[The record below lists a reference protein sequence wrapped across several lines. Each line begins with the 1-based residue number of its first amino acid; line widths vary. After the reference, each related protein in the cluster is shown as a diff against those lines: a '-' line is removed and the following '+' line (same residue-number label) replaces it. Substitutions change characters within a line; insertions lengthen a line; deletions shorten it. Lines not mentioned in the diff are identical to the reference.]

1 MNAQRQTMVIQLQN
15 TSFHVLMS
23 TNEVVCSDN
32 QLFFNRTTF
41 CKFALCYKSLSSIII
56 PNLLNSSIIE
66 TVGVS

>member
-23 TNEVVCSDN
+23 TNEVVTDN
-32 QLFFNRTTF
+32 QPFFNRTTF
-41 CKFALCYKSLSSIII
+41 CKFALCYISLSLIII

>member
-23 TNEVVCSDN
+23 TNEVVTDN
-32 QLFFNRTTF
+32 QPFFNRITF
-41 CKFALCYKSLSSIII
+41 CKFALCYKSLSLIII

>member
-23 TNEVVCSDN
+23 TNEVVTDN
-32 QLFFNRTTF
+32 QPFFNRITF

-56 PNLLNSSIIE
+56 QNLLNSSIIE

>member
-23 TNEVVCSDN
+23 TNEAVTDN
-32 QLFFNRTTF
+32 QPFFNRTTF

-66 TVGVS
+66 TVAVS

>member
-23 TNEVVCSDN
+23 TNEVVTDN
-32 QLFFNRTTF
+32 QPFFNRTTF
-41 CKFALCYKSLSSIII
+41 CKFALCYKSLSLII

>member
-23 TNEVVCSDN
+23 TNEVVTDN
-32 QLFFNRTTF
+32 QPFFNRTTF
-41 CKFALCYKSLSSIII
+41 CKFALCCKSLSLIII

>member
-23 TNEVVCSDN
+23 TNEAVTDN
-32 QLFFNRTTF
+32 QPFFNRTTF
-41 CKFALCYKSLSSIII
+41 CKFALCYISLSLIII